1 MPGGRTVNYSAR
13 PARSVAPPAYIVRM
27 AESTGRPSGSDLPER
42 PARSL
47 SPSRALDFQSCPL
60 LYRFRVLDRLP
71 EPPSPAAVRGTL
83 VHSVLEALYDLPAE
97 RRTLDRAIELVAP
110 QWQQLTEQR
119 PEVVGMLAEAGTDS
133 ADWLRGA
140 GDLVESYFAMEDP
153 TRLEPAGRELRVEAE
168 LASGLVL
175 RGFVDRLD
183 RAPTGQV
190 RVVDYKTG
198 KAPGPG
204 FEARAMF
211 QMRFYALALWH
222 MHGELPTVLQLM
234 YLSTGVVL
242 RYEPDE
248 ADLLAMQRKVEAL
261 WAAIERAMTSGDW
274 RASTSA
280 LCSWCAHTSLC
291 PAWGGT
297 PPPLPPEPLPEPLS
311 EPMAAAV

>member
-1 MPGGRTVNYSAR
+1 MPDPTDL
-13 PARSVAPPAYIVRM
+13 
-27 AESTGRPSGSDLPER
+27 SDR

-83 VHSVLEALYDLPAE
+83 VHSVLEALYDLPAHQ
-97 RRTLDRAIELVAP
+97 RTLDEAIGLVAP
-110 QWQQLTEQR
+110 QWDVLVAER
-119 PEVVGMLAEAGTDS
+119 PEVVGMLAEAGTDPS
-133 ADWLRGA
+133 EWLRGA

-153 TRLEPAGRELRVEAE
+153 TRLEPAARELKVQAE
-168 LASGLVL
+168 LPSGLVL

-198 KAPGPG
+198 KAPGVG
-204 FEARAMF
+204 FEAKAMF
-211 QMRFYALALWH
+211 QMRFYALVLWR

-248 ADLLAMQRKVEAL
+248 DDLLAMERKIDAL
-261 WAAIERAMTSGDW
+261 WTAIERAMQTGDW
-274 RASTSA
+274 RERKSA
-280 LCSWCAHTSLC
+280 LCGWCAHQALC

-297 PPPLPPEPLPEPLS
+297 PPPLPAPRATEAPAPV
-311 EPMAAAV
+311 AAAVDP